1 MNENE
6 FIEKM
11 VDLMDTEEEITPASE
26 LADIEE
32 WDSISVVSF
41 LAMATKQNPAK
52 KITPKEVGN
61 AKTIHDLY
69 VLMSD

>member
-11 VDLMDTEEEITPASE
+11 VDLMDTEEEISPASK

-41 LAMATKQNPAK
+41 LAKRM
-52 KITPKEVGN
+52 
-61 AKTIHDLY
+61 
-69 VLMSD
+69 M